1 MYNYFMNNSK
11 KVISIS
17 NWYYFFRVLIAIA
30 VLYVAYMVFSAV
42 TYELRNILTGI
53 LAVILFVQY
62 TLYWLK
68 SGIYIT
74 SEGDHI
80 VKWAGWVAKE
90 DKLLNGVIVSN
101 QVVRGPLDQLLGMA
115 TLTTGILAARK
126 LIDVRYSDIQK
137 YDELMRGKGPE
148 KFVSQF

>member
-1 MYNYFMNNSK
+1 MNK
-11 KVISIS
+11 TKRVISIS
-17 NWYYFFRVLIAIA
+17 NWYYFFRVIISVS
-30 VLYVAYMVFSAV
+30 VLYFAYMFFSAV
-42 TYELRNILTGI
+42 VYELRYVLTGLLGI
-53 LAVILFVQY
+53 ILFVQY

-90 DKLLNGVIVSN
+90 DKLLNGVVISN

-115 TLTTGILAARK
+115 TLTTGIFAARK
-126 LIDVRYSDIQK
+126 LIDVRYADIGK
-137 YDELMRGKGPE
+137 YDELMRQGSTQT
-148 KFVSQF
+148 FVSPF